1 MMNSCQRGRQPRTS
15 LSCVSLF
22 LFSLCAL
29 CLCGSFSF
37 AAEIVVGSKSFTE
50 SVILGELI
58 AQLARGAGAQAKH
71 RAELGG
77 TPVLWNALLQG
88 AIDVYPEYTGTITQE
103 ILAGQGV
110 QGEEALRRT
119 LLAQHGIR
127 MSRPL
132 GFNDTYAIGMKAELA
147 AKLGIE
153 KISDLR
159 NHPDLRIGFTNE
171 FMERGDG
178 WPSLRDR
185 YQLPQTNVRGME
197 HALAYRGLESGAID
211 VTDIYT
217 TDADVQ
223 YYQLRLLRD
232 DLQHFPRYYAVLL
245 YRDAWA
251 KQAESLEKAILQLEG
266 RISELDMVAMNS
278 RAKPKEGGRVP
289 ESRVAADFLAQNPFF
304 HSDTSAETT
313 ALATEKNVAQLIIA
327 ATGEHLLLV
336 AISLA
341 AAILVAV
348 PLGVLAARQPLVGQ
362 FALASVGVIQTIPS
376 LALLVFLIPFFGLGS
391 EPAIVAL
398 FLYSLLP
405 IVRNTYAGLH
415 DIPLNLNESAD
426 ALGLPGAARL
436 RLIELP
442 LAARSILAGIKTSA
456 VINVGTATLG
466 GIIGAGGYGQ
476 IIMTGV
482 RLDNIPMILE
492 GAVPAAVLALLVQGL
507 FELAERRAVPKGLQ
521 LQAEA

>member
-1 MMNSCQRGRQPRTS
+1 MCS
-15 LSCVSLF
+15 
-22 LFSLCAL
+22 L
-29 CLCGSFSF
+29 CLCGSFSSVF
-37 AAEIVVGSKSFTE
+37 AAEPEVVVGSKTFTE
-50 SVILGELI
+50 SVVLGELI
-58 AQLARGAGAQAKH
+58 AHLARGAGAKVKH

-103 ILAGQGV
+103 ILAAERLQGD
-110 QGEEALRRT
+110 EAVRRA
-119 LLAQHGIR
+119 LAKRGIR
-127 MSRPL
+127 ISRPL
-132 GFNDTYAIGMKAELA
+132 GFNNTYAIGMKEELA
-147 AKLGIE
+147 AKLKIE

-159 NHPDLRIGFTNE
+159 NHPDLRMGFTNE

-185 YQLPQTNVRGME
+185 YQLPQKNVRGME
-197 HALAYRGLESGAID
+197 HALAYPGLENRAID
-211 VTDIYT
+211 VTDLYT
-217 TDADVQ
+217 TDAEIQ
-223 YYQLRLLRD
+223 YHQLRLLQD

-245 YRDAWA
+245 YRDSWA
-251 KQAESLEKAILQLEG
+251 KQAEAVEKAILQLEG
-266 RISELDMVAMNS
+266 RISRSDIIEMNS
-278 RAKPKEGGRVP
+278 RAKPKEGERVS
-289 ESRVAADFLAQNPFF
+289 ESRVAADFLAENPFF
-304 HSDTSAETT
+304 HVDVGGPT
-313 ALATEKNVAQLIIA
+313 AAAPTEKNVAQIIVA

-348 PLGVLAARQPLVGQ
+348 PLGILAARQPAAGQLTLAGVGI
-362 FALASVGVIQTIPS
+362 IQTIPS
-376 LALLVFLIPFFGLGS
+376 LALLVFLIPLFGLGT

-405 IVRNTYAGLH
+405 IVRNTYAGLR
-415 DIPLNLNESAD
+415 DIPVNLTESAD
-426 ALGLPGAARL
+426 ALGLPRSARL
-436 RLIELP
+436 RMIELP
-442 LAARSILAGIKTSA
+442 LASRSILAGIKTSA

-482 RLDNIPMILE
+482 RLYNIPMILQ

-507 FELAERRAVPKGLQ
+507 FELAERWAVPKGLQ
-521 LQAEA
+521 LRPEA